1 MDALTI
7 MFYGNKTLMDALN
20 AVDTVDWDRPNVCGV
35 WSVKDIVSHL
45 AASELLTSDI
55 FGLFTGAAEKPM
67 FDRMAAAY
75 ATWNDDTVAERRGL
89 NAEQAL
95 AEYKTAYLEKM
106 ARAEV
111 IGPELLAK
119 SGTIPWYG
127 ESYSL
132 DDYIVYGDYGHKRE
146 HAAQI
151 NVFRDLLK
159 SGK

>member
-106 ARAEV
+106 ARAELSSCSAIQV
-111 IGPELLAK
+111 LWLGMQRDWFRRTVTDSSRPGP
-119 SGTIPWYG
+119 
-127 ESYSL
+127 
-132 DDYIVYGDYGHKRE
+132 
-146 HAAQI
+146 
-151 NVFRDLLK
+151 
-159 SGK
+159 